1 MPNNLQS
8 RLHSSTSVNSGD
20 WADFRAE
27 ITGSFGVS
35 GSNEYYSQHIIREYN
50 RKVFNLEPSITGTA
64 PATTGLLLRP
74 FDAGF
79 SYLGTGDFP
88 AYP

>member
-27 ITGSFGVS
+27 ITGSYGVS

-50 RKVFNLEPSITGTA
+50 RKVFNLEPSKRA
-64 PATTGLLLRP
+64 QHLLQQ
-74 FDAGF
+74 D
-79 SYLGTGDFP
+79 Y
-88 AYP
+88 Y